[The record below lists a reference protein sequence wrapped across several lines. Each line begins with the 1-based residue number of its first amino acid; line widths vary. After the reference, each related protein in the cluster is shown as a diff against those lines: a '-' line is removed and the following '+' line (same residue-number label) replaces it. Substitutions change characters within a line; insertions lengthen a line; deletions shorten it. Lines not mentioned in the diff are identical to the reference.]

1 MAFLGARTIDS
12 CTDTSQKNFRK
23 SGPLLVS
30 PAIKFLVGTSS
41 CELDKDKVKI
51 VFKPLHS
58 ELKISLVFGTRR
70 NLLE

>member
-41 CELDKDKVKI
+41 CELDKD
-51 VFKPLHS
+51 
-58 ELKISLVFGTRR
+58 
-70 NLLE
+70 